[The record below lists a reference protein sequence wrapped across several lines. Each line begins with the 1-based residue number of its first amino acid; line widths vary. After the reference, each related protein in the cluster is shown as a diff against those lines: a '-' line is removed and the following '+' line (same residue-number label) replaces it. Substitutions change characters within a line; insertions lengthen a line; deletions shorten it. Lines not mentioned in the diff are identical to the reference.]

1 MAPEIAGIPKIYVER
16 FVEAYEAFVDQVR
29 VMVQKVVESPP
40 DSSQEVVSEWQSR
53 VLPLLE
59 ERLAGIKSAVARFH
73 AGDAAPL
80 VRSADDATGLSKN
93 LDLFSFDFA
102 GPEAKKALESLLTRV
117 ITTAYQV
124 CNAAGLP

>member
-1 MAPEIAGIPKIYVER
+1 MAPEIAGIPEIYVER

-29 VMVQKVVESPP
+29 LMVQKAVKSPIG
-40 DSSQEVVSEWQSR
+40 DSQELVSEWHSR

-73 AGDAAPL
+73 AGDATPL
-80 VRSADDATGLSKN
+80 VRCADDATGLAKS

-102 GPEAKKALESLLTRV
+102 GPEGKDALESLLTPV

>member
-1 MAPEIAGIPKIYVER
+1 MAPEIAGIPEIYVER

-29 VMVQKVVESPP
+29 LMAQKAVKSPT
-40 DSSQEVVSEWQSR
+40 DGSQELVSEWQSR
-53 VLPLLE
+53 VLPVLE

-73 AGDAAPL
+73 VGEAAPL
-80 VRSADDATGLSKN
+80 VRSADDATGLAKS

-102 GPEAKKALESLLTRV
+102 GPEGKEALESLLTRV

>member
-1 MAPEIAGIPKIYVER
+1 V
-16 FVEAYEAFVDQVR
+16 
-29 VMVQKVVESPP
+29 
-40 DSSQEVVSEWQSR
+40 
-53 VLPLLE
+53 LE

-73 AGDAAPL
+73 VGEAAPL
-80 VRSADDATGLSKN
+80 VRSADDATGLAKS

-102 GPEAKKALESLLTRV
+102 GPEGKEALESLLTRV

>member
-1 MAPEIAGIPKIYVER
+1 MTGEIAGIPEIYVER
-16 FVEAYEAFVDQVR
+16 FVEAYEAFVHQVR
-29 VMVQKVVESPP
+29 FMVRKAVKSPL
-40 DSSQEVVSEWQSR
+40 DSSQELVSEWQSR

-59 ERLAGIKSAVARFH
+59 QRLAEIKSAVARFH
-73 AGDAAPL
+73 AGDATPL
-80 VRSADDATGLSKN
+80 VRSADDASGLAKS

-102 GPEAKKALESLLTRV
+102 GPEGKSALESLLTRV

>member
-1 MAPEIAGIPKIYVER
+1 MAGEIVGIPEIYVER

-29 VMVQKVVESPP
+29 SMVQQAVKSPLSGSP
-40 DSSQEVVSEWQSR
+40 ELVSEWQSR

-59 ERLAGIKSAVARFH
+59 QRLAGIKSAVARFH
-73 AGDAAPL
+73 AGDATPL

-102 GPEAKKALESLLTRV
+102 GPEAKEALEGLLTRV

-124 CNAAGLP
+124 CNAAGLS

>member
-1 MAPEIAGIPKIYVER
+1 MAPEIAGIPEIYVER

-29 VMVQKVVESPP
+29 MMVQKIVESPP

-102 GPEAKKALESLLTRV
+102 GPEHKSAFESLLSRV
-117 ITTAYQV
+117 IATAYQV

>member
-1 MAPEIAGIPKIYVER
+1 MAPEIAGIPEINVER

-29 VMVQKVVESPP
+29 TMVQQAAKSPLGGSP
-40 DSSQEVVSEWQSR
+40 ELASEWQSR

-102 GPEAKKALESLLTRV
+102 GPEAKEALESLLTRV

>member
-1 MAPEIAGIPKIYVER
+1 MTREVAGLPEIYVER
-16 FVEAYEAFVDQVR
+16 FVEAYQAFVDEVR
-29 VMVQKVVESPP
+29 SAVQKAANSPESG
-40 DSSQEVVSEWQSR
+40 SEEVAAEWQSR

-59 ERLAGIKSAVARFH
+59 GRLAGIKSAVARFH

-80 VRSADDATGLSKN
+80 VRLADDASGLAKS

-102 GPEAKKALESLLTRV
+102 GPKHKSALESLLSRV

>member
-1 MAPEIAGIPKIYVER
+1 MSPEIAGIPEIYVER
-16 FVEAYEAFVDQVR
+16 FVEAYEAFVDQLR
-29 VMVQKVVESPP
+29 LMVQKALKSPP
-40 DSSQEVVSEWQSR
+40 DTSKELVSEWQSR
-53 VLPLLE
+53 LLPLLE
-59 ERLAGIKSAVARFH
+59 KRLDSIKSAVSRFH
-73 AGDAAPL
+73 AGDATPL

-102 GPEAKKALESLLTRV
+102 GPEGKEALESLLTRV

>member
-1 MAPEIAGIPKIYVER
+1 MASEIAGIPEIYVER

-29 VMVQKVVESPP
+29 LMAQKAVKSPT
-40 DSSQEVVSEWQSR
+40 DGSQELVSEWQSR
-53 VLPLLE
+53 VLHVLE
-59 ERLAGIKSAVARFH
+59 ERLAGIKSAVARFD

-80 VRSADDATGLSKN
+80 VRSADDATGLAKS

-102 GPEAKKALESLLTRV
+102 GPEGKEALESLLTRV

>member
-1 MAPEIAGIPKIYVER
+1 MAPEITGIPEIYVER
-16 FVEAYEAFVDQVR
+16 FVEAYEALVDQVR
-29 VMVQKVVESPP
+29 MMVQQAIKSSPESSKE
-40 DSSQEVVSEWQSR
+40 DVSEWQSR

-102 GPEAKKALESLLTRV
+102 GPEGKEALESLLTRV

>member
-1 MAPEIAGIPKIYVER
+1 MAPEIAGIPEINVER
-16 FVEAYEAFVDQVR
+16 FVGAYEAFVDQVR
-29 VMVQKVVESPP
+29 MMVQQAIKSP
-40 DSSQEVVSEWQSR
+40 DGSQELISEWQSR
-53 VLPLLE
+53 VLPVLE
-59 ERLAGIKSAVARFH
+59 ERLAGIKSAVARFD

-80 VRSADDATGLSKN
+80 VRSADDATGLAKS

-102 GPEAKKALESLLTRV
+102 GPEGKEALESLLTRV